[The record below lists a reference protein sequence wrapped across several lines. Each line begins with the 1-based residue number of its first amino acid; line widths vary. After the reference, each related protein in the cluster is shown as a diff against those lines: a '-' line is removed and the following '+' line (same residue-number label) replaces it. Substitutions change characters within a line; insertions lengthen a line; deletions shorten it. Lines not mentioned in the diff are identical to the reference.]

1 MWLFWYIFLIIRS
14 KINIKIFTK
23 HKVYIQWNIFLYV
36 KKRCKNIIYIHIHI
50 FWFRIWQ
57 CSQNREI
64 CNTYHE
70 QRLHLQTKNAYLILE
85 LFEKFFLIFMMLYLI
100 IIFECFFFLFEKIK
114 IFLWHSK
121 DYLEFFIF
129 EK

>member
-1 MWLFWYIFLIIRS
+1 MKYFSLCKKTLQEYHIYTHTHVFWL
-14 KINIKIFTK
+14 
-23 HKVYIQWNIFLYV
+23 
-36 KKRCKNIIYIHIHI
+36 
-50 FWFRIWQ
+50 RIWQ

-70 QRLHLQTKNAYLILE
+70 QRLYLQTKNAYLILE

-114 IFLWHSK
+114 IFL
-121 DYLEFFIF
+121 
-129 EK
+129 